1 MEAMKQIADKLAEE
15 TTDPKDKE
23 EMDRLIKEAKEAIGK
38 GKSLAEF
45 KTE

>member
-1 MEAMKQIADKLAEE
+1 MKQIADKLVDEDSKSSE
-15 TTDPKDKE
+15 DKE